1 MLVGSTLGTCL
12 TRGLETVTRKV
23 STGCIGLDK
32 LLQGGI
38 DRGEITLLYGESATG
53 KTTACIQAATS
64 IATEGLKVIFIDS
77 DNSFTP
83 QRFRQIAGETSHSL
97 SELMMLFFPET
108 FEKQRIL
115 VESLN
120 NYVTPQLGIV
130 IIDSI
135 STLYR
140 AAFSKAE
147 NVFDLNR
154 DLTRQLAYL
163 ADLTQSKKIAC
174 LITSQVHARLNS
186 IGDQVE
192 PVARRAVTH
201 FSSTIIRIRN
211 TPNPKLREF
220 ALERL
225 RGVDAKDARCLQ
237 ALNER
242 GFMEL

>member
-1 MLVGSTLGTCL
+1 LGTCL
-12 TRGLETVTRKV
+12 TCGLQTVTQRL

-38 DRGEITLLYGESATG
+38 ERGEITLIYGESATG
-53 KTTACIQAATS
+53 KTTACIQATTS
-64 IATEGLKVIFIDS
+64 IATEGRKVLFIDS
-77 DNSFTP
+77 DNSFTE
-83 QRFRQIAGETSHSL
+83 QRFHQIAGASSNSL
-97 SELMMLFFPET
+97 SELIMLFFPET
-108 FEKQRIL
+108 FEEQRML

-120 NYVTPQLGIV
+120 NYITPQLGIV
-130 IIDSI
+130 VIDSM

-147 NVFDLNR
+147 SVFDLNR

-163 ADLTQSKKIAC
+163 ADLTRSKEIAC

-192 PVARRAVTH
+192 PVARRAVTY
-201 FSSTIIRIRN
+201 FPSTIIRIRN

-220 ALERL
+220 ALERV
-225 RGVDAKDARCLQ
+225 RGVDAKDVKCLLT
-237 ALNER
+237 LNEQ
-242 GFMEL
+242 GFVGL

>member
-1 MLVGSTLGTCL
+1 M
-12 TRGLETVTRKV
+12 TRKL

-32 LLQGGI
+32 LLQGGL
-38 DRGEITLLYGESATG
+38 DRGEITLIYGESSTG

-64 IATEGLKVIFIDS
+64 IAIAGFKVLFIDS
-77 DNSFTP
+77 DNSFTQ
-83 QRFRQIAGETSHSL
+83 QRFHQIAGKSSHLL
-97 SELMMLFFPET
+97 SELIMLFFPET
-108 FEKQRIL
+108 FEEQRIL

-120 NYVTPQLGIV
+120 NYITPQLGIV
-130 IIDSI
+130 IIDSV

-147 NVFDLNR
+147 SVFDLNR

-163 ADLTQSKKIAC
+163 ADLTRSKEIAC
-174 LITSQVHARLNS
+174 LITNQVHARLNS

-201 FSSTIIRIRN
+201 FPSTIIRIRN

-220 ALERL
+220 ALERVS
-225 RGVDAKDARCLQ
+225 GVDTKNVKCVLKLD
-237 ALNER
+237 ER
-242 GFMEL
+242 GFA

>member
-1 MLVGSTLGTCL
+1 MIGKL
-12 TRGLETVTRKV
+12 
-23 STGCIGLDK
+23 STGCMDLDS

-38 DRGEITLLYGESATG
+38 ECGEITLIYGESATG
-53 KTTACIQAATS
+53 KTTACIQAAAS
-64 IATEGLKVIFIDS
+64 IATVGLKVLFIDS
-77 DNSFTP
+77 DNSFTQ
-83 QRFRQIAGETSHSL
+83 QRFHQIAGETSDLL
-97 SELMMLFFPET
+97 SELILLFFPET
-108 FEKQRIL
+108 FDEQRIL

-120 NYVTPQLGIV
+120 NYVTPQLGLIV
-130 IIDSI
+130 IDSM

-147 NVFDLNR
+147 SVFDLNR

-163 ADLTQSKKIAC
+163 ANLTRSKGVAC
-174 LITSQVHARLNS
+174 IITSQVHARLNS

-201 FSSTIIRIRN
+201 FPSTIIRIRN

-225 RGVDAKDARCLQ
+225 RGVDTKDARCL
-237 ALNER
+237 LTLKEG
-242 GFMEL
+242 GFTEL